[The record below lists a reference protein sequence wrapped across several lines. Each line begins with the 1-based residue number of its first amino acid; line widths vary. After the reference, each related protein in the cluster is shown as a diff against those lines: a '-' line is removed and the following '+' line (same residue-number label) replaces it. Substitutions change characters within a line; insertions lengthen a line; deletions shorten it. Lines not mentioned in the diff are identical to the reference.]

1 MRARRA
7 YVTPPL
13 DQSAV
18 DHQRA
23 VVANGGTMS
32 RARLIHNSWLI
43 RQLQAY
49 GIWDLTDDFFAICPE
64 SGNTVQ
70 GLVSLKQRRLG
81 TLNGSMA
88 FVDGAA
94 VFNGGYI
101 ATGFIPSSHASQMT
115 GTNMR
120 MMTWQTSNAPS
131 GYAAGTL
138 DTSSKNI
145 AFRPKT
151 SSRLN
156 ASLNSTA
163 VSSTGSTFTDA
174 SGFSGASRNSSSAN
188 APITFWKDGAQY
200 DSPVATGTST
210 NVIPTREIFIGGYNN
225 AGTGVATTITGG
237 RLRWLDVGAT
247 LTSQQH
253 SDYYRILVDYFTR
266 LAPGASIYVSSVSY
280 GGIGI
285 GNDSTGLGTDA
296 APYLTFDVG
305 VIATPGG
312 GTLLFNGDSASPPTY
327 NCTTSVTK
335 AITFKAI
342 NALGAKLA
350 GTGTSR
356 AFLIAPTSG
365 QTVAFENAIVDA
377 TANTSGPA
385 ARAVQI
391 SSVSTAFRFDMR
403 GCTVKDWNALEGVT
417 APSASAKV
425 FADFSNCTFTCTNA
439 RGAIVFLNQDAGAV
453 VVDGCTA
460 TVTGNTTGYGAVF
473 AAATATGVVS
483 SITNTN
489 VTMTVGGSASGTGRI
504 YATRIQNIANGL
516 IDGGTHQVIGTGT
529 SDGTKRG
536 YGVGIG
542 TNEAGDAT
550 ELSIDG
556 GIVRNLSV
564 HCTTYGGIAAYI
576 GGDNNDPTKATNLLM
591 EDVTITGDAQFIA
604 GGGHGA
610 FMTNTTDSILR
621 RVNSSGNALNLVD
634 KGSTGGTIEY
644 CTAADA
650 TTSAILLESSTNCTV
665 RNNTVTLNSSSN
677 PIGIHFYQ
685 NVSPLGPVTSGAVVE
700 NNTFTCSGATG
711 AVFVM
716 VDAGSSGT
724 FRNNTYVF
732 SSGTLATYPFVY
744 DGVNLTKEQWLAQVE
759 PTATFVGF

>member
-1 MRARRA
+1 MRTRRS
-7 YVTPPL
+7 YVPRPL
-13 DQSAV
+13 DSAAIE
-18 DHQRA
+18 HQRA
-23 VVANGGTMS
+23 VIANGGMLS
-32 RARLIHNSWLI
+32 RGRVIHNSWLI
-43 RQLQAY
+43 QQLKNY

-64 SGNTVQ
+64 NGNSVQ
-70 GLVSLKQRRLG
+70 GLTSLKQRRLG
-81 TLNGSMA
+81 TLNGSA
-88 FVDGAA
+88 SFADCVTI
-94 VFNGGYI
+94 FNGGYI

-120 MMTWQTSNAPS
+120 MMTWQTSNAPA
-131 GYAAGTL
+131 GYAGGTY
-138 DTSSKNI
+138 DTSARNI

-174 SGFSGASRNSSSAN
+174 SGFSGASRNSSAAN
-188 APITFWKDGAQY
+188 APITFWKDGVQY
-200 DSPVATGTST
+200 DSEVATGTSA
-210 NVIPTREIFIGGYNN
+210 NAIPTRELFIGGYNN
-225 AGTGVATTITGG
+225 AGTGVATPITGG
-237 RLRWLDVGAT
+237 RLQWLDVGAS
-247 LTSQQH
+247 LTAQQQ
-253 SDYYRILVDYFTR
+253 SDYISVLTTYFTR
-266 LAPGASIYVSSVSY
+266 LAPGESIYVSSVSY
-280 GGIGI
+280 GGIPVG
-285 GNDSTGLGTDA
+285 DDATGLGTDA
-296 APYLTFDVG
+296 APYLTFNTG
-305 VIATPGG
+305 LTATPNGG
-312 GTLLFNGDSASPPTY
+312 FLLFNGNPASPPTY

-342 NALGAKLA
+342 NALGAKLG

-365 QTVAFENAIVDA
+365 QTVAFENAIIDA
-377 TANTSGPA
+377 TANTGGTA
-385 ARAVQI
+385 ARGVQL
-391 SSVSTAFRFDMR
+391 SSVSTAFRLNMR
-403 GCTVKDWNALEGVT
+403 SCSVKDWNALEGVT
-417 APSASAKV
+417 APFASAKV
-425 FADFSNCTFTCTNA
+425 FANFLNSSFSCTNA
-439 RGAIVFLNQDAGAV
+439 RGAIVFLTLDAGSV
-453 VVDGCTA
+453 VVDGCTVS
-460 TVTGNTTGYGAVF
+460 VTGNTTGYAAIF
-473 AAATATGVVS
+473 AAATADGVVS

-489 VTMTVGGSASGTGRI
+489 VTMTVSGSASGTGRI

-556 GIVRNLSV
+556 GIVQNLSV

-610 FMTNTTDSILR
+610 FMTNTTNSVLR

-650 TTSAILLESSTNCTV
+650 TTSAILLESSTDCLV
-665 RNNTVTLNSSSN
+665 RYNTVTLNSSSN